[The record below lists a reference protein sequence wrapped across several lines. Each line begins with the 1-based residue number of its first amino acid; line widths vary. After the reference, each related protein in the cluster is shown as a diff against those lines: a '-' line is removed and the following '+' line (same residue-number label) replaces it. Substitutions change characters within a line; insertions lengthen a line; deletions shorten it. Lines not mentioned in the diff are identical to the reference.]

1 MPTLIQI
8 GLTYLPKSCGAMP
21 SGSDSPVSCKLS
33 INERKLTESGRTPV
47 FSRKKLNS
55 FPIPHYVQ
63 EEFFFMSTAT
73 IAFIE
78 A

>member
-1 MPTLIQI
+1 M
-8 GLTYLPKSCGAMP
+8 
-21 SGSDSPVSCKLS
+21 S

-55 FPIPHYVQ
+55 FPIPHVQ
-63 EEFFFMSTAT
+63 EEFFMSTAT

-78 A
+78 APKFFFKYSTINSSARKEDSTSLSEVALQFS